1 MQVMTTNS
9 HKKIV
14 VLGTGGTIA
23 GKAQDG
29 ADNIGYKAGEVG
41 VDQLLAAIPGLQRGP
56 CQVVTEQVAQ
66 LDSKD
71 MSFAVWQQLA
81 ARVQTLLADA
91 DVQGIVITHGLAGQW
106 CCPAPCAPPHQPRRT
121 VHKTCWMRWP
131 WQRHRAPAAW

>member
-1 MQVMTTNS
+1 MQVMTTNR

-56 CQVVTEQVAQ
+56 CEVVTEQVAQ

-71 MSFAVWQQLA
+71 MGFAVWA
-81 ARVQTLLADA
+81 SSSHT
-91 DVQGIVITHGLAGQW
+91 
-106 CCPAPCAPPHQPRRT
+106 APTRWKKQPISCTR
-121 VHKTCWMRWP
+121 C
-131 WQRHRAPAAW
+131 